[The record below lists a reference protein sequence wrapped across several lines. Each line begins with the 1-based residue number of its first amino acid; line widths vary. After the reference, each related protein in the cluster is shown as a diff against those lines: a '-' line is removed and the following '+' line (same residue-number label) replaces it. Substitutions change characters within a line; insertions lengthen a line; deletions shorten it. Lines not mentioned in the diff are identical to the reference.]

1 MKNINLTVTCT
12 FMWVYYG
19 ILIKMNAVINQ
30 STLNSKAKQHL
41 PPSFYCFNGILNPT
55 NKTGENTLPVLT
67 LLKTLVVDYC
77 SFLLFQDS
85 FQVTLY
91 HTGYKAVQDC

>member
-1 MKNINLTVTCT
+1 
-12 FMWVYYG
+12 MWVYYG

-30 STLNSKAKQHL
+30 STLNSKAKQSNT
-41 PPSFYCFNGILNPT
+41 PAFFYCFNGILNPT
-55 NKTGENTLPVLT
+55 NKTGENTHPVLT
-67 LLKTLVVDYC
+67 PLKTLVVDYC

-91 HTGYKAVQDC
+91 HTEYQAVQDC

>member
-1 MKNINLTVTCT
+1 MTCT

-30 STLNSKAKQHL
+30 STLNSKAKQH
-41 PPSFYCFNGILNPT
+41 PPPFYFFNGILNPT
-55 NKTGENTLPVLT
+55 NKTGENTHPVHM
-67 LLKTLVVDYC
+67 LLKTVVVDYC

-91 HTGYKAVQDC
+91 HTEYHAVQDW